1 MISLSFNDLY
11 LIKMTASESNLEQ
24 RIDAIFGF
32 YENNGSNEYVGEP
45 VSILEH
51 SLQAAQMAENEGYD
65 EDVILSAF
73 FHDIGHFL
81 PNRNEMNGLGNVNHE
96 VAGAN
101 FLYKN
106 GFSNKIASLVR
117 NHVEAKRYLTCKF
130 PDYYEKLSEA
140 SKKTLE
146 FQGGKMTVEG
156 AEQFEKKPLFELFL
170 KMREWDDKAK
180 EEDFMYQSLDKYKE
194 MAIRHLQNLLIFA

>member
-1 MISLSFNDLY
+1 MRI
-11 LIKMTASESNLEQ
+11 SESILEQ
-24 RIDAIFGF
+24 RIDTIFGL
-32 YENNGSNEYVGEP
+32 YEISGSDDYVGEP
-45 VSILEH
+45 ISILEH
-51 SLQAAQMAENEGYD
+51 SLQAAQMAEKEGFD
-65 EDVILSAF
+65 NDVILAAF

-81 PNRNEMNGLGNVNHE
+81 PNKNEMNGLGNIRHE

-106 GFSNKIASLVR
+106 GFSKRIALLVR
-117 NHVEAKRYLTCKF
+117 NYVEAKRYLTFKF

-146 FQGGKMTVEG
+146 FQGGKITIET
-156 AEQFEKKPLFELFL
+156 AEEFEKMPMFQLYL

-180 EEDFMYQSLDKYKE
+180 EEDFKYHALEKYKNLATE
-194 MAIRHLQNLLIFA
+194 HLRNLLSFA

>member
-1 MISLSFNDLY
+1 MNI
-11 LIKMTASESNLEQ
+11 AESVLNQ
-24 RIDAIFGF
+24 RIDCIFGL
-32 YENNGSNEYVGEP
+32 YEMNGSDEYVGEP
-45 VSILEH
+45 VSVLEH
-51 SLQAAQMAENEGYD
+51 SLQTAQMAENEGFD
-65 EDVILSAF
+65 DDVILAAF

-81 PNRNEMNGLGNVNHE
+81 PNKNEMNGLGNISHE

-106 GFSNKIASLVR
+106 GFSNRIAMLVR
-117 NHVEAKRYLTCKF
+117 NHVEAKRYLTFKY

-146 FQGGKMTVEG
+146 FQGGKMGKEE
-156 AEQFEKKPLFELFL
+156 AENFEKMSMFSLFL

-180 EEDFMYQSLDKYKE
+180 KMDFNYPTLEKYKE
-194 MAIRHLQNLLIFA
+194 MAKQHLSELSI

>member
-1 MISLSFNDLY
+1 MKI
-11 LIKMTASESNLEQ
+11 SESILEQ
-24 RIDAIFGF
+24 RIDAVFGL
-32 YENNGSNEYVGEP
+32 YEINGSDEYVGEP

-65 EDVILSAF
+65 GDVILAAF

-81 PNRNEMNGLGNVNHE
+81 PNQNEMNGLGHISHE
-96 VAGAN
+96 VVGAN

-106 GFSNKIASLVR
+106 GFSKRIALLVR
-117 NHVEAKRYLTCKF
+117 NHVEAKRYLTFKF

-146 FQGGKMTVEG
+146 FQGGKMTIEA
-156 AEQFEKKPLFELFL
+156 AEEFEKMPMFPLYL

-180 EEDFMYQSLDKYKE
+180 ETNFTYPSIEKYKE
-194 MAIRHLQNLLIFA
+194 MATQHLSELMIL